1 MNREIAKTILS
12 QINQLD
18 GWALSAWGAKDL
30 VNLGDGL
37 QFKTSGMTPWK
48 GYVQI
53 RLNGLD
59 YYDISFVKMRK
70 GIAKTMKEI
79 KDVVA
84 FDLVECIDEVVG

>member
-1 MNREIAKTILS
+1 MNKEIAKTILE
-12 QINQLD
+12 QINTLD

-53 RLNGLD
+53 RLNGSDL
-59 YYDISFVKMRK
+59 YDISFVKMRK
-70 GIAKTMKEI
+70 GISKTQKQL
-79 KDVVA
+79 KDVLA
-84 FDLVECIDEVVG
+84 FDLIPHIDQFVG

>member
-1 MNREIAKTILS
+1 MNREIAETILS
-12 QINQLD
+12 QIKQLD
-18 GWALSAWGAKDL
+18 GWALAAWGAKDL
-30 VNLGDGL
+30 LNLGDGL

-70 GIAKTMKEI
+70 GVAKTVKEM